1 MITFA
6 TAELFVNRIGSASSQ
21 TGAPGEYFPDMAP
34 PASLARRNRFR
45 SGWSAVIA
53 APSFVIRLAARLAAR
68 LVPAPIKAELT
79 AHAEARALATNI
91 RRLGNLSPHLL
102 ADIGIEQVAADVY
115 EMMATDE
122 ALADARSPEP
132 AVTAL
137 QPEPAAPAAR
147 PAPQRVRQPS
157 AKRAPAAPA
166 GGVLA

>member
-6 TAELFVNRIGSASSQ
+6 TAELFVNRIGSAPSQ

-34 PASLARRNRFR
+34 PLARRNRFR

-53 APSFVIRLAARLAAR
+53 AASFVIRLAAR

-79 AHAEARALATNI
+79 ARAEARALATNI

-102 ADIGIEQVAADVY
+102 ADIGIKQVAADVY

-122 ALADARSPEP
+122 AWADARSPEP

-137 QPEPAAPAAR
+137 QPESAAPAVW
-147 PAPQRVRQPS
+147 PVPQPVRQPP
-157 AKRAPAAPA
+157 AKRAPVAPA

>member
-6 TAELFVNRIGSASSQ
+6 TAELFVNRIGSAPSQ
-21 TGAPGEYFPDMAP
+21 TGAPGEYFPDMVP
-34 PASLARRNRFR
+34 PAPLARRNRFR

-53 APSFVIRLAARLAAR
+53 APSFVIRLAARL
-68 LVPAPIKAELT
+68 VPAPIKAELT
-79 AHAEARALATNI
+79 ARAEARALATNI
-91 RRLGNLSPHLL
+91 RRLADISPHLL
-102 ADIGIEQVAADVY
+102 ADIGIKQVAADVY

-147 PAPQRVRQPS
+147 AAPQRVRQPS
-157 AKRAPAAPA
+157 AKRAPVAPA